1 MKKTLW
7 QRNFTL
13 VTVAST
19 LGAIGG
25 IASSFALS
33 ILVFDEMQ
41 STLASALVLAIQMIP
56 YFIIPLIA
64 APLMDRL
71 PRKPFL
77 VGGDIING
85 GLYVLAGIYLMNM
98 EFSYIAYL
106 MFSLVLASI
115 SSFDELAYNSMYP
128 KLIPEGMEQKGYA
141 VSSSLYPVLKVIMMP
156 ISATLI
162 TSLGVANLLLIQGG
176 LSIAAAL
183 VESQIRIKEEKRMDE
198 GGFSFKIWLGDIK
211 EAIKYMKDEKGV
223 RSIFSYMAVTNGIA
237 SGYSPILVA
246 FFRTMPGFGIARY
259 AFFSVAEF
267 LGRTLG
273 GAVQYRVEIPK
284 KKKYGFA
291 FMVYNVYE
299 TMDMSLLWLPYP
311 LMLVNRGICG
321 FLGTNS
327 ATMRQAAVQTYIPD
341 ELRARI
347 NAFSSMMVMG
357 ACSVLSL
364 FVGALGEVFDYR
376 ICMTVCA
383 GITLVYCWLTIW
395 RDRAHVRKVY
405 ERETEVPSEQ
415 EKPEPELEPEPE
427 VT

>member
-19 LGAIGG
+19 LGAVGG

-33 ILVFDEMQ
+33 ILVFDETQ

-77 VGGDIING
+77 VGGDTVCGI
-85 GLYVLAGIYLMNM
+85 LYSLAGIYLANM
-98 EFSYIAYL
+98 EFSYVGYL
-106 MFSLVLASI
+106 AFSLVLACI
-115 SSFDELAYNSMYP
+115 TSFDELAFNSMYP

-141 VSSSLYPVLKVIMMP
+141 VASSLYPVLKVIMMP

-176 LSIAAAL
+176 LSITAAL
-183 VESQIRIKEEKRMDE
+183 VESQIRIKEEKRMAE
-198 GGFSFKIWLGDIK
+198 GGFSFNVWWGDIK
-211 EAIKYMKDEKGV
+211 EAFQYMKDEKGI

-237 SGYSPILVA
+237 SGYSPILIA
-246 FFRTMPGFGIARY
+246 FFRTTPGFGIARY

-267 LGRTLG
+267 IGRSLG

-347 NAFSSMMVMG
+347 NAFSSMMIMG
-357 ACSVLSL
+357 GCSVLSL
-364 FVGALGEVFDYR
+364 FVGALGEVLEYR
-376 ICMTVCA
+376 VCMTVCA
-383 GITLVYCWLTIW
+383 GITLLYCWLTIW
-395 RDRAHVRKVY
+395 RDRKHVRKVY
-405 ERETEVPSEQ
+405 ERETERPSEQ
-415 EKPEPELEPEPE
+415 EQKSEPEM
-427 VT
+427 T